1 MSREGR
7 STVGE
12 MESRGHRER
21 LRERSNT
28 YAACDTT
35 LEQNGKGRG
44 PQNMKQSSKKE
55 ENV

>member
-1 MSREGR
+1 M
-7 STVGE
+7 GE

-44 PQNMKQSSKKE
+44 PQKQSSKKE